1 MKFWFPVIA
10 YFLGAIPTAYLI
22 VRIFK
27 GVDIRTVGSGNVGA
41 TNAGRVLGFKGFLVV
56 FFVDML
62 KGFFPVY
69 LAKNFFGDSI
79 YLYLVA
85 FAAIIGHI
93 FTVFLNFKG
102 GKGVATG
109 VGVFIAL
116 TPLNVLYA
124 FLVFVITVASFKM
137 VSLGSIVS
145 AIILTILVWINEQS
159 IYLKV
164 FTLILALFIIFK
176 HRENIKR
183 ILSGT
188 EKKIGEKIN
197 L

>member
-10 YFLGAIPTAYLI
+10 YFIGAIPTAYVI
-22 VRIFK
+22 VKILK
-27 GVDIRTVGSGNVGA
+27 GIDIRTVGSGNVGA

-56 FFVDML
+56 FIIDML
-62 KGFFPVY
+62 KGFIPVY
-69 LAKNFFGDSI
+69 LAKSYFGDSI
-79 YLYLVA
+79 FLYLVA

-109 VGVFIAL
+109 VGVYIAL
-116 TPLNVLYA
+116 TPINVFYV
-124 FLVFVITVASFKM
+124 FLVFMITVGLFKM

-145 AIILTILVWINEQS
+145 VITLTVLVWINEQS
-159 IYLKV
+159 LYLKV
-164 FTLILALFIIFK
+164 FTLALALFIIIK

-183 ILSGT
+183 ILNGT
-188 EKKIGEKIN
+188 EKKIGEKVN